1 MLVIGGDNPGEVVN
15 KELVLLGPGLGS
27 LAWLHRLASVRVLC
41 LLSLVPGECPI
52 DCSLSPGVCGVV
64 CNEML
69 DLLDLH
75 FREAGSGNL
84 IRRCLTLHDLI
95 TVRL

>member
-1 MLVIGGDNPGEVVN
+1 MLVIGGDHPGEVVD
-15 KELVLLGPGLGS
+15 KEFVFLRPRFGV
-27 LAWLHRLASVRVLC
+27 LAWLPQLASFHILP
-41 LLSLVPGECPI
+41 LLGLVPGECPI

-64 CNEML
+64 CYEIFN
-69 DLLDLH
+69 LLYLH

-84 IRRCLTLHDLI
+84 IRNCLTLHDLI

>member
-1 MLVIGGDNPGEVVN
+1 MFVIGGDHPGEVVN
-15 KELVLLGPGLGS
+15 KELVFLRPGLGV
-27 LAWLHRLASVRVLC
+27 LAWLHRLASVRVLP
-41 LLSLVPGECPI
+41 LLGLVPGECPI

-64 CNEML
+64 CDEML
-69 DLLDLH
+69 YLLNLH
-75 FREAGSGNL
+75 FRETGSGNL

>member
-1 MLVIGGDNPGEVVN
+1 MLVIRGDHPGEVVD
-15 KELVLLGPGLGS
+15 KELVFFHPGLGV
-27 LAWLHRLASVRVLC
+27 LAWLHRLPSIRVL
-41 LLSLVPGECPI
+41 LLLGLVPGECPI

-64 CNEML
+64 CDEML